1 MNDVKKYYCLGGCGK
16 EVERSGDR
24 CPACQDR
31 FDMICNRY
39 RAVYNSAKD
48 KDDLKDKLN
57 KFRAGVFTQIL

>member
-24 CPACQDR
+24 CSSCQDR

-39 RAVYNSAKD
+39 RAVYYSAKD

-57 KFRAGVFTQIL
+57 KFRAGYL